1 MARRLSKDE
10 RREQLIAAAMPVLA
24 RRGLRDYSLEEIA
37 DRAGVTRNLLY
48 HYFPRGRP
56 DVTVAVAER
65 AAQQLTADWA
75 VDETVA
81 LEQRLA
87 VNFNRIA
94 EHALRP
100 THAWQIHRLARA
112 ANEPELREMVTRFVD
127 VVIANVAQNHLGT
140 TDPPPLVGLALR
152 AYVAFAETALDEA
165 RVTGLAREQVTTVLA
180 ETLVATVRAAVTSS
194 ADGPSLASLVVSES

>member
-1 MARRLSKDE
+1 MARRLSRDE
-10 RREQLIAAAMPVLA
+10 RREQLVAAAMPVLA

-37 DRAGVTRNLLY
+37 ERAGVTRNLLY

-56 DVTVAVAER
+56 DVTLAVADRE
-65 AAQQLTADWA
+65 AQQLTADWA
-75 VDETVA
+75 VDETVP

-87 VNFNRIA
+87 ANFNRIA
-94 EHALRP
+94 EHAMRP

-112 ANEPELREMVTRFVD
+112 ASEPELREMVARFVG

-140 TDPPPLVGLALR
+140 TEPPPLVRLALK

-165 RVTGLAREQVTTVLA
+165 RVTGADRAEVTSVLA
-180 ETLVATVRAAVTSS
+180 NTLVATIDAAGQATRN
-194 ADGPSLASLVVSES
+194 ADYRSIAGVSET

>member
-1 MARRLSKDE
+1 MARRLSRSE
-10 RREQLIAAAMPVLA
+10 RREQLVAAAMPVLA

-37 DRAGVTRNLLY
+37 ERAGVTRNLLY

-56 DVTVAVAER
+56 DVTLAVAER

-75 VDETVA
+75 VDEAVP

-87 VNFNRIA
+87 ANFNRIA
-94 EHALRP
+94 EHAMRP

-112 ANEPELREMVTRFVD
+112 ASEPELSEMVARFVQ

-140 TDPPPLVGLALR
+140 AEPPPLVRLALK
-152 AYVAFAETALDEA
+152 AYVAFSEAALDEA
-165 RVTGLAREQVTTVLA
+165 RATGADRAEVTSVLA
-180 ETLVATVRAAVTSS
+180 NTLVATIDAAVQATSK
-194 ADGPSLASLVVSES
+194 ADYRSIVVASDT

>member
-1 MARRLSKDE
+1 MARRLFKDE
-10 RREQLIAAAMPVLA
+10 RREQLVAAAMPVLA
-24 RRGLRDYSLEEIA
+24 RRGLTDYSLEEIA
-37 DRAGVTRNLLY
+37 ERAGVTRNLLY

-56 DVTVAVAER
+56 DVTLAVAER

-75 VDETVA
+75 VDETVP

-87 VNFNRIA
+87 ANFNRIA
-94 EHALRP
+94 EHAMRP

-112 ANEPELREMVTRFVD
+112 ASEPELREMVTRFVS

-140 TDPPPLVGLALR
+140 TEPPPLVRLALM

-165 RVTGLAREQVTTVLA
+165 RATGANRGEVTRILAT
-180 ETLVATVRAAVTSS
+180 TLVATIDAAAATP
-194 ADGPSLASLVVSES
+194 ALSEI